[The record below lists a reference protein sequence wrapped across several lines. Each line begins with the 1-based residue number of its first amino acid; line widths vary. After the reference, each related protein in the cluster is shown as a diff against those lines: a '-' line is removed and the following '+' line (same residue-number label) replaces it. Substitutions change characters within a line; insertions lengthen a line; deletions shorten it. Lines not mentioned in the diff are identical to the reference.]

1 MTRPLADYADDII
14 SRRANSGVTS
24 ALGVVCDGD
33 MVVERYGVIPA
44 NPLRPEI
51 AVRDDTPLLSW
62 SVAKS
67 VVHALVG
74 ALVAD
79 GFIDIHD
86 RVELGRS
93 DTSITWLDLL
103 EMRSGLAFVEEYEPD
118 QPSDCIEMLFSGE
131 DASGVADMGA
141 FAAAQPVV
149 APAGQV
155 WNYSSGSTN
164 IICRAIGDVLAGA
177 LDDVGADE
185 RRSAVE
191 RYLYERIIVPAGM
204 TEWSARFDRSG
215 TLIGSS
221 FMWAPLRSWCA
232 FGELYRRG
240 GDGGAG
246 DTVLPLEW
254 VKSAGVTVA
263 HDPDGAGPEG
273 FGYGRHWW
281 TWPHRPGVFAAH
293 GYDGQ
298 FVVVWPQA
306 KVTLAHFGVTPREHA
321 PALIVQLDQLL
332 DAVVAS

>member
-1 MTRPLADYADDII
+1 MTSSLTSCVDDLLG
-14 SRRANSGVTS
+14 RDPGRGVTS
-24 ALGVVCDGD
+24 ALGLVHDGH

-44 NPLRPEI
+44 NPLRPEV
-51 AVRDDTPLLSW
+51 AVTADTPLLSW

-74 ALVAD
+74 TLIVD
-79 GFIDIHD
+79 GSIDIHD
-86 RVELGRS
+86 RVELGRD

-141 FAAAQPVV
+141 FAAGQPVV
-149 APAGQV
+149 TPPGHV

-164 IICRAIGDVLAGA
+164 IICRAIGDCLAGTV
-177 LDDVGADE
+177 DEVGADA
-185 RRSAVE
+185 RRDAVE
-191 RYLYERIIVPAGM
+191 NHLRQHVIGPAGM
-204 TEWSARFDRSG
+204 EAWSARFDRSG

-240 GDGGAG
+240 GHGPADNV
-246 DTVLPLEW
+246 VLPLDW
-254 VKSAGVTVA
+254 VKGAGVAIA
-263 HDPDGAGPEG
+263 HDPDGDGPEG

-293 GYDGQ
+293 GYEGQ
-298 FVVVWPQA
+298 FIVVWPEA

-321 PALIVQLDQLL
+321 PALIEQLDRLL
-332 DAVVAS
+332 DAAVAP